1 MSMAATDSLIG
12 QQIGDYRIV
21 DLVGRGGMGGVYR
34 AQDESQ
40 GLEVALKVLPLD
52 HLDDLRDA
60 ERFQREAEV
69 AARFDHP
76 NIVSIFTSGRES
88 GHLYMA
94 MELIAGRS
102 LRQLLRQEGR
112 LSVDRALGVVG
123 QVLAALQ
130 VAHDEGVIHRDI
142 KAENVLLQEDG
153 IAKVLDFGVAKLDS
167 GTVLTRV
174 NEILGTVEYMAPEQI
189 LGDRIGPA
197 TDLYAAGVLL
207 YEMLTGTLPF
217 VGDSPATLVY
227 HQLNEDPQAPSFL
240 NPDVPRSL
248 DRLVLRLLDKVAEN
262 RYGSAA
268 AALEVLEEIRQRHRM
283 FDIPELAS
291 EATEV
296 DEAEEMRTRDF
307 RPRFIGRQQ
316 EVEDLSARFDGLAD
330 GGRLVFLTGEAGIG
344 KSRALEELDR
354 HVQGRGG
361 RTIQGTCFFEHGMGP
376 YMPFLD
382 GLGNLFGK
390 TENGLSDEERSELGQ
405 LLERE
410 GTELA
415 ELVTSGSTT
424 AKVRAGFA
432 VAFGIEE
439 EAEAGRQRFFDTI
452 FELLTI
458 VSGKRP
464 LVLILE
470 DMHWADEGTLQL
482 LQYLVRRIG
491 ETQLL
496 CVATYRPEELVE
508 EEPGIHPLGGVLR
521 QLGSEGLL
529 EEVRLG
535 RLDREGVAQL
545 ARSLFLEAE
554 FSEDFGDFLF
564 AQSQGNPFI
573 AVEVLKLLR
582 SQDILYCESGV
593 WSVKESLS
601 EVAIPERVNALVMQR
616 VDQLDTDHRELLQLA
631 AVIGPE
637 FTSRVLEKAAGMSRI
652 SLLKALFRLEK
663 THRLIVAE
671 DGAYDFSHSKIR
683 EVLYDEIPWELRCE
697 YHRVVAAV
705 LEEQREEGRE
715 VEDAVLGR
723 HLYRAEDYE
732 RAVPHLSRA
741 GDEALQL
748 FSWRQ
753 AAILFDQVEESCRKS
768 GGTAEVLLHALKHG
782 GMASSHLGA
791 SEQALEKF
799 GRMQQTAR
807 EEKRPE
813 EEADAWIRLGREK
826 RRMRRLDESVA
837 ACQEALACLGERTDD
852 LFRGRALNSWG
863 FVDFECGR
871 YDEAERRWL
880 EARPLLEDRAPEEA
894 GNLLNNLAVLA
905 TVRGDLDR
913 AWEFY
918 EEALALD
925 AKGEPSPQTAHTYH
939 NMGMLRADQERWD
952 EALAIFARTLEL
964 CRQTRS
970 STLEPSIH
978 LNRAEVLIGMGN
990 LVEGRQDCSRALR
1003 GFRRQ
1008 DDGLG
1013 AADALR
1019 MYGRICRLERSWE
1032 EGKTCLEKSIELN
1045 RRFGASIS
1053 LGEALYERA
1062 LLDRDEGQGA
1072 AALEPLK
1079 EAEEIFSRA
1088 QASLDLERVHA
1099 LMEELEVKAEG

>member
-1 MSMAATDSLIG
+1 MAAMNSLIG

-21 DLVGRGGMGGVYR
+21 DLVGRGGMGAVYR
-34 AQDESQ
+34 AQDEAQ
-40 GLEVALKVLPLD
+40 GQEVALKVLPLD
-52 HLDDLRDA
+52 DLDDLRDA

-69 AARFDHP
+69 AARFNHP
-76 NIVSIFTSGRES
+76 NIVSIFASGRER
-88 GHLYMA
+88 GYLYMA

-112 LSVDRALGVVG
+112 LSVDRALLVAG

-130 VAHDEGVIHRDI
+130 IAHEGGVIHRDI

-153 IAKVLDFGVAKLDS
+153 TAKVLDFGVAKLES
-167 GTVLTRV
+167 GTVLTRA

-189 LGDRIGPA
+189 LGDRIGPG
-197 TDLYAAGVLL
+197 TDLYATGVLL
-207 YEMLTGTLPF
+207 YEMLTGVLPF

-248 DRLVLRLLDKVAEN
+248 DRLVLKLLDKVAEN
-262 RYGSAA
+262 RHGSAA
-268 AALEVLEEIRQRHRM
+268 VALEGLEQIRQRHQM
-283 FDIPELAS
+283 FDLPDLAPGV
-291 EATEV
+291 AEV
-296 DEAEEMRTRDF
+296 DEEAEMRTRDF

-316 EVEDLSARFDGLAD
+316 EMESLVAHFDKLAD
-330 GGRLVFLTGEAGIG
+330 GGRLVFLSGEAGIG
-344 KSRALEELDR
+344 KSRMLEELDR
-354 HVQGRGG
+354 QVQGRGG
-361 RTIQGTCFFEHGMGP
+361 RTTRGTCFFEHGMGP

-390 TENGLSDEERSELGQ
+390 TENGLSDEERGELGK

-410 GTELA
+410 GPELA
-415 ELVTSGSTT
+415 QLAISGSTT
-424 AKVRAGFA
+424 AKIRAGFA
-432 VAFGIEE
+432 AAFGIEGD
-439 EAEAGRQRFFDTI
+439 AETGRQRFFDAI
-452 FELLTI
+452 FELLAMAAE
-458 VSGKRP
+458 KRP

-470 DMHWADEGTLQL
+470 DMHWADEGSLQL

-496 CVATYRPEELVE
+496 CLATYRPEELVE
-508 EEPGIHPLGGVLR
+508 EESGTQPLAGTLR

-529 EEVRLG
+529 EEVRLE
-535 RLDREGVAQL
+535 RLDREGVGQL

-554 FSEDFGDFLF
+554 FSEDFGEFLF

-573 AVEVLKLLR
+573 ALEVLKLLR
-582 SQDILYCESGV
+582 SQDVLYCESGI
-593 WSVKESLS
+593 WSVKDDLTEM
-601 EVAIPERVNALVMQR
+601 VIPDRVNALIMR
-616 VDQLDTDHRELLQLA
+616 RINQLDADHRELLQLA

-637 FTSRVLEKAAGMSRI
+637 FTSIVLEKAAGMSRM

-671 DGAYDFSHSKIR
+671 KGAYDFSHSKIR

-697 YHRVVAAV
+697 YHRIVAGV
-705 LEEQREEGRE
+705 LEEQLEEGRE
-715 VEDAVLGR
+715 VEDGVLGR
-723 HLYRAEDYE
+723 HQYQAEEYE
-732 RAVPHLSRA
+732 RALPYLTGA
-741 GDEALQL
+741 GDEAFRL

-753 AAILFDQVEESCRKS
+753 AALLFDQVEESCRKS
-768 GGTAEVLLHALKHG
+768 GGTAQVLLHALKHG

-799 GRMQQTAR
+799 GRMQQAAR

-826 RRMRRLDESVA
+826 RRMQRLDESVA
-837 ACQEALACLGERTDD
+837 ACQEALACLGEGTDE

-863 FVDFECGR
+863 VVDFECGR
-871 YDEAERRWL
+871 YDEAEGRWL

-918 EEALALD
+918 GEALALD
-925 AKGEPSPQTAHTYH
+925 AKGKPSPQTVHTHH

-952 EALAIFARTLEL
+952 EALEIFARTLEL
-964 CRQTRS
+964 CRKTRS
-970 STLEPSIH
+970 STLEPLIH
-978 LNRAEVLIGMGN
+978 LNRAEALIGKGN

-1003 GFRRQ
+1003 GFRRL

-1045 RRFGASIS
+1045 RRFGESVS
-1053 LGEALYERA
+1053 LGEALYELA
-1062 LLDRDEGQGA
+1062 VLERDEGQGA

-1079 EAEEIFSRA
+1079 EAEKIFSRA
-1088 QASLDLERVHA
+1088 QAALDLDRVHA
-1099 LMEELEVKAEG
+1099 LMEELEAA